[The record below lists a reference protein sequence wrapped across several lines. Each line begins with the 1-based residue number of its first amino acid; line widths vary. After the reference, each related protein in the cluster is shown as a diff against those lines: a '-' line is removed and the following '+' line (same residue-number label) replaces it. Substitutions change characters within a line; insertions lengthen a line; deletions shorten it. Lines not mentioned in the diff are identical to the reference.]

1 MSEVREL
8 THSLSARGRPL
19 IGDSEEASAIAE
31 AIGCRWRL
39 RAAAARR

>member
-31 AIGCRWRL
+31 AIGL
-39 RAAAARR
+39 SMAAAGGRSA